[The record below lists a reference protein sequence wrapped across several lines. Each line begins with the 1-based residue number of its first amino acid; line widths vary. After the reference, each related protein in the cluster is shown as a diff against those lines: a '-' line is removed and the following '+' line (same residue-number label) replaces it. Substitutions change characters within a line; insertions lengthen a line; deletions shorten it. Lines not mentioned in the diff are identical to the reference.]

1 MGRHITLRGGL
12 DALLGALQR
21 RRHRVFCASLADIFD
36 LQAPAGAHEDLWTLI
51 RETPSL
57 DWQLLTK
64 RPQNIVDMLPDDWSD
79 GWPNVWRGTTT
90 EDQETYDARWPILAA
105 VPAAVHFVSDEPA
118 IGRLDLFGYDR
129 FPDWLIWGGG
139 ESGPGAR
146 PMLPSWASALTHQC
160 VFYGVAVFGK
170 QWGSYASNPIVVEGL
185 GTTREAERLD
195 PRSNGKGGALLD
207 GRLWREFPGGHPP
220 P

>member
-12 DALLGALQR
+12 DALLGAFQR

-36 LQAPAGAHEDLWTLI
+36 LQAPAGAREDLWTLI

-64 RPQNIVDMLPDDWSD
+64 RPQNIVDMLPDDWRD

-105 VPAAVHFVSDEPA
+105 VPAAVHFVSDELA

-129 FPDWLIWGGG
+129 FPDWLI
-139 ESGPGAR
+139 
-146 PMLPSWASALTHQC
+146 
-160 VFYGVAVFGK
+160 
-170 QWGSYASNPIVVEGL
+170 
-185 GTTREAERLD
+185 
-195 PRSNGKGGALLD
+195 
-207 GRLWREFPGGHPP
+207 
-220 P
+220 